1 MAHNTKVFT
10 IHGTTSRFPK
20 TSKKT
25 LSESK
30 QNDIEF
36 LSTSRS
42 DHVHKENE
50 FSNITDDKETK
61 NYYHAF
67 YGVLD
72 LVACIM
78 GCFGIALIPMPNS
91 VLHPEFWYDIILPIL
106 QFNVLL
112 ACSIVIKAELVFHCF
127 KNNMSRPILILFC
140 SSSVSSLSVLC
151 LLHLIYSEVL
161 GFNEPAPFRCLLEA
175 VTILTTL
182 VISLWCV
189 VPKEMNKQ
197 KDFQRQYMAFSLFLG
212 WFYFV
217 SIMLVIIAKPF
228 KETPESTQWVLGIAL
243 PMTKEITD
251 HVGGKIVLKS
261 VADDNVKDAMFVGK
275 ISFSMQFSIWITVLL
290 ATSATQTT
298 GYVMLATNFAI
309 NMRLTFKAIKF
320 KKPISSHLL
329 SATTDFQRRDAIDE
343 LVLNEIIETL
353 VPIAFIISYSIV
365 FYGPNH
371 DVIGNVGCGYWS
383 FQKIEDLNTF
393 LLPVMLM
400 AFLDTA
406 SVIISGALLHIYC
419 NTNILLE
426 YCRVVKRYWM
436 ILAID
441 GAAYFLAVLK
451 SPYSKIVRV
460 E

>member
-1 MAHNTKVFT
+1 MARNTKVFT
-10 IHGTTSRFPK
+10 IHGTTSRFP
-20 TSKKT
+20 SRSNKT
-25 LSESK
+25 LSKSK
-30 QNDIEF
+30 KKDTKF
-36 LSTSRS
+36 LSTSQRIYL
-42 DHVHKENE
+42 DKENK
-50 FSNITDDKETK
+50 FSNETDDKERK

-91 VLHPEFWYDIILPIL
+91 VLHPEFWYDIIVTIL
-106 QFNVLL
+106 QFNFLL

-127 KNNMSRPILILFC
+127 KNKMTRTILILCC
-140 SSSVSSLSVLC
+140 SSTISAVFVLC

-189 VPKEMNKQ
+189 VPKEMNMQ
-197 KDFQRQYMAFSLFLG
+197 KDFQRRYMAFSLFLS

-228 KETPESTQWVLGIAL
+228 KETPESYQWVLGIAL
-243 PMTKEITD
+243 PLTKEITD

-261 VADDNVKDAMFVGK
+261 VADDDINDALFAGK
-275 ISFSMQFSIWITVLL
+275 ISFSLQFSIWITVLL

-329 SATTDFQRRDAIDE
+329 PATTDFQRRDAIDE
-343 LVLNEIIETL
+343 LVLNEIVETL
-353 VPIAFIISYSIV
+353 VPIAFIISYSIA

-393 LLPVMLM
+393 LVPVMLM
-400 AFLDTA
+400 TFFDTA

-419 NTNILLE
+419 NSNILLE

-451 SPYSKIVRV
+451 SPYSKTVRV